1 MAKPMKMAARE
12 TMNERSERMKL
23 LGSGPVVALA
33 LLALA
38 DASCLWST
46 GTKGAQTILPT
57 APSDLGK
64 CRVAA
69 SQSSPLVTE
78 WPASEKANLEVLSH
92 KGGVAVAYSGCSLRV
107 LPQCRVHGNYQW
119 QRTTPAVDSLSIN
132 DADDLYAK
140 LPLGAASLEGE
151 LKRTGKLLVKT
162 VVSGQ
167 LRLEG
172 ASVGDVPADG
182 ACAQATHLVTA
193 LSVGAFSLTA
203 GGERQGNVGAS
214 IKVGEAKLER
224 ELSAEQLRSA
234 GDFDACGQSTAE
246 SPNGNCASPIQVFL
260 TPLPGRA
267 GEEGPPGTV
276 KVDFLSSN
284 PASRW
289 DVYSDDQVIC
299 TTPCARFVQPA
310 HPVMLRAREENFGV
324 GADKIEVPNLLDPSA
339 PHLQLQAHPT
349 ARGQW
354 VAGMTFMSLTGMA
367 VVAGLVLTPLGCATD
382 QHGLCTAGIIPLG
395 AGAVTFA
402 GSLWLFLDAR
412 PRAEV
417 APYTEGGTLL
427 ALPTKPGVHLAP
439 GGLWGVF

>member
-1 MAKPMKMAARE
+1 MVRPME
-12 TMNERSERMKL
+12 QTMVRQR
-23 LGSGPVVALA
+23 GALVTCA
-33 LLALA
+33 LLALTSA
-38 DASCLWST
+38 GCLWSS
-46 GTKGAQTILPT
+46 GRRGAQQILPT
-57 APSDLGK
+57 VPAELGK

-92 KGGVAVAYSGCSLRV
+92 SGAVAVAYSGCSLRV
-107 LPQCRVHGNYQW
+107 LPQCRVRGGYQW
-119 QRTTPAVDSLSIN
+119 QRTTPSTDSVSIN

-162 VVSGQ
+162 VVAGQ

-172 ASVGDVPADG
+172 AGVGDVSNDG
-182 ACAQATHLVTA
+182 ECAQATHLVTA

-203 GGERQGNVGAS
+203 GGEREGSLGAS
-214 IKVGEAKLER
+214 INVGEVKAER
-224 ELSAEQLRSA
+224 SISAEQLRSA
-234 GDFDACGQSTAE
+234 GDFEACRQSTAE
-246 SPNGNCASPIQVFL
+246 GPSANCASPIQVFL

-267 GEEGPPGTV
+267 AEEGPPGTV
-276 KVDFLSSN
+276 KVDFLSAN

-310 HPVMLRAREENFGV
+310 HPVMLRAREESFGV
-324 GADKIEVPNLLDPSA
+324 PADKIELPNLLDPSA
-339 PHLQLQAHPT
+339 PHLQLEAHPT

-354 VAGMTFMSLTGMA
+354 VTGLTLMTFTGMG
-367 VVAGLVLTPLGCATD
+367 VFAGLALTPVGYATGRNGMGD
-382 QHGLCTAGIIPLG
+382 AGIITLG
-395 AGAVTFA
+395 VSSVAFA

-417 APYTEGGTLL
+417 EPYTEGGGML
-427 ALPTKPGVHLAP
+427 ALPTPKPGVHLAP
-439 GGLWGVF
+439 GGLWGTF